1 MRRRTEMETGP
12 PLPLDPL
19 DDGSTSL
26 FYEAATTI
34 CSYITTTISPSIRRF
49 IGTIRSNHNI
59 VYKEISHSCIMTSSH
74 LLIVLVGIHY
84 IRNYVIRDRNQ
95 NHPPLIGK
103 SCSSGWE
110 ILVQVQVLYVPA
122 EVLDA

>member
-1 MRRRTEMETGP
+1 METGP

-95 NHPPLIGK
+95 NHPPPLFNLLIG
-103 SCSSGWE
+103 S
-110 ILVQVQVLYVPA
+110 LVTKKEFDRLTLV
-122 EVLDA
+122 